1 VVVNS
6 ERKPVEGAFVFVD
19 GVKTDVVTDS
29 KGIYTIKVL
38 PTAKT
43 LTSLSLSGDVKEM
56 NINGNTVINF
66 ILD

>member
-6 ERKPVEGAFVFVD
+6 ERKPVEGVFVFVD